1 MSQSSG
7 RLKAALQSFQRPQSG
22 CYCWRNRGIGKGLGY
37 MEYPENTVYLV
48 GHAKVASDNPIS
60 ISYGIFFLP
69 FVVDLHTHQIIDVSC
84 NAILDISRDF
94 IRSMLVGC
102 DLLDGLDEA
111 IRRVRSRYFGSSQKA
126 LVAALRDANGRLR
139 DILSTQQIN
148 GYNTKSGGIAL

>member
-1 MSQSSG
+1 MLEKTG
-7 RLKAALQSFQRPQSG
+7 AYER
-22 CYCWRNRGIGKGLGY
+22 GLG

-111 IRRVRSRYFGSSQKA
+111 IHRVRSRYFGSSQKA

-139 DILSTQQIN
+139 DILSTQQVN
-148 GYNTKSGGIAL
+148 G